1 MIRTIRL
8 LALAGATALVLTGCG
23 DGTVRTG
30 AAATVGSTRITTSQL
45 EQVVSRGTASDLGK
59 KAFDTDK
66 VGLERSALARLIE
79 RVLLTTAADSKHEAV
94 TVDGAAIDATYDGY
108 VAQAQGEKQ
117 LEDAAAQAGIA
128 KRDLR
133 TAIADFALRDA
144 VADKLVADVAV
155 PEEALKAAYRS
166 NLAQFDQVNSA
177 HILVAS
183 QKLAQTILAQVTA
196 DPTQFAALAA
206 KYSTDTSNKDNGG
219 ALGFQGR
226 GALEKPFEKAIFE
239 GKPGTYVLAHTSFGW
254 HVIHIIEHR
263 TTTFEQARTQL
274 RRGLLDQQRQ
284 AALGAYLQKLT
295 KEVGVHVN
303 PRFGTWDPVNQ
314 SVIAATGCPATSFVA
329 ESPRPGATPAAADP
343 QASAS
348 PAAC

>member
-1 MIRTIRL
+1 MIRTLRL
-8 LALAGATALVLTGCG
+8 LALAGSTALVLTGCG

-30 AAATVGSTRITTSQL
+30 AAATVGSERITTTQL

-59 KAFDTDK
+59 KAFETDK

-79 RVLLTTAADSKHEAV
+79 RDLLTTAADSKHEEV
-94 TVDGAAIDATYDGY
+94 HVDGAAIDAAYDAY

-128 KRDLR
+128 KSDLR
-133 TAIADFALRDA
+133 TAIGDFALRDA
-144 VADKLVADVAV
+144 VADKLTADIAV
-155 PEEALKAAYRS
+155 PDSALKAAYQS

-183 QKLAQTILAQVTA
+183 QKQAESLLAQVQA

-206 KYSTDTSNKDNGG
+206 KYSSDTSNKDNGG

-226 GALEKPFEKAIFE
+226 GALEKPFETAIFN
-239 GKPGTYVLAHTSFGW
+239 GKPGTFVLAHTSFGW
-254 HVIHIIEHR
+254 HVIHIIEHK
-263 TTTFEQARTQL
+263 TTTFEQARAQL

-284 AALGAYLQKLT
+284 VALGAYLQKLT
-295 KEVGVHVN
+295 KELGVHVN

-314 SVIAATGCPATSFVA
+314 SVVGATTCPDSSFVA
-329 ESPRPGATPAAADP
+329 ESPRPNATPTADP
-343 QASAS
+343 SAS